1 MKGGE
6 DMDIHDIPE
15 EKHCMVALMDFKGY
29 EIDAICVQTGY
40 DELTVKAVMEGSVFK
55 RLRNVM
61 CRSVQAFIS
70 GQQRRKKA
78 LTRANK

>member
-1 MKGGE
+1 ME
-6 DMDIHDIPE
+6 IHDIPE

-40 DELTVKAVMEGSVFK
+40 DAETVKAVMGGSVFK

-70 GQQRRKKA
+70 DQQRRKKA
-78 LTRANK
+78 LTPTSK